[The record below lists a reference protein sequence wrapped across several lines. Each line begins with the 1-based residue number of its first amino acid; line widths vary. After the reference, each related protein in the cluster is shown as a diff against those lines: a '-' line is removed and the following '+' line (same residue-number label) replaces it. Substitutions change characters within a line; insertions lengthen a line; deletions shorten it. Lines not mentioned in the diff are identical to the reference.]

1 MLKKG
6 TWLRFHWGWAV
17 VGKEGDGKV
26 GGRKEGEVES
36 VSCCFLHTITGKPP
50 LSESGEKHSDM
61 CCITMLYLNHRY
73 SKLCI
78 LNSDWAILWEH

>member
-17 VGKEGDGKV
+17 VGKEGDGRV

-50 LSESGEKHSDM
+50 LSESGE
-61 CCITMLYLNHRY
+61 
-73 SKLCI
+73 
-78 LNSDWAILWEH
+78 

>member
-1 MLKKG
+1 MRLFHERKERKQMLKKG

-17 VGKEGDGKV
+17 VGKEGDGRV

-50 LSESGEKHSDM
+50 LSESGE
-61 CCITMLYLNHRY
+61 
-73 SKLCI
+73 
-78 LNSDWAILWEH
+78 